1 MRANGR
7 EGRGLPLG
15 VRASRE
21 SPGKVAH
28 RGVHRRCSWAL
39 SRRGLAVWLFG
50 RPARRRRAEE
60 SHFYLGKGPG
70 VYVSESDV
78 FWTGIKKSKK
88 MEQDPAIAVHPAAA
102 DPNWLPPQ
110 RRQTTARLVAY
121 CGFGGDEAFAEAAVA
136 GMPERRILPR
146 SPPLTCPGLCLQ
158 TARGRARAAA
168 AALRPHLRCRSSLQ
182 ARISRP
188 SLAAAL

>member
-1 MRANGR
+1 
-7 EGRGLPLG
+7 
-15 VRASRE
+15 
-21 SPGKVAH
+21 
-28 RGVHRRCSWAL
+28 
-39 SRRGLAVWLFG
+39 
-50 RPARRRRAEE
+50 
-60 SHFYLGKGPG
+60 
-70 VYVSESDV
+70 
-78 FWTGIKKSKK
+78 
-88 MEQDPAIAVHPAAA
+88 MEAIDSVDPAAV

-136 GMPERRILPR
+136 GMPERRTLLSQPTTHVSWPLP
-146 SPPLTCPGLCLQ
+146 LQ